1 MGLLNLGAPLFYKKD
16 AKGNKV
22 PGAFLSAPSVP
33 GSDLGNAGAFN
44 TDVKPG
50 DLGVDSVSI
59 PGYTF
64 PGNYNASLD
73 AFNTNFGAQTP
84 APAATGKDADIIT
97 AEAVA
102 RALDPEERRK
112 LLQELREGRREDM
125 RYAQELG
132 KEAAK
137 EAFKYEMLGR
147 IPDTIGAALSGQGQ
161 LMREGS
167 RDIANI
173 MMRGMDS
180 IPEPRAAA
188 NNYQR
193 PTFKYFQ

>member
-1 MGLLNLGAPLFYKKD
+1 MAYSFAERRQHGLGKGKQAPLIY
-16 AKGNKV
+16 GPPV
-22 PGAFLSAPSVP
+22 PGT
-33 GSDLGNAGAFN
+33 DLGNAGAIN
-44 TDVKPG
+44 ADIKTG
-50 DLGVDSVSI
+50 DLGVNPVSI

-64 PGNYNASLD
+64 PGNYNAALD
-73 AFNTNFGAQTP
+73 AFKTGFGAQ
-84 APAATGKDADIIT
+84 ASAAAGKDADLIT

-112 LLQELREGRREDM
+112 YLQEMREGRREDM

-173 MMRGMDS
+173 MMGSVAS

-193 PTFKYFQ
+193 PSFTYFQ

>member
-1 MGLLNLGAPLFYKKD
+1 MGPLSLGAPLFYKKD

-22 PGAFLSAPSVP
+22 PGAFLSTPSVP

-44 TDVKPG
+44 TGVKPG

-64 PGNYNASLD
+64 PGNYNAALD
-73 AFNTNFGAQTP
+73 AFNTNFGAQ

-132 KEAAK
+132 KESAK

-173 MMRGMDS
+173 MMGSVASM
-180 IPEPRAAA
+180 PEPRAAA
-188 NNYQR
+188 VSYQR
-193 PTFKYFQ
+193 PTFKYFK

>member
-1 MGLLNLGAPLFYKKD
+1 MAYGFSERRQHGLGKGKQVPLIY
-16 AKGNKV
+16 GPPV
-22 PGAFLSAPSVP
+22 PGT
-33 GSDLGNAGAFN
+33 DLGNAGAVN
-44 TDVKPG
+44 ADIKTG
-50 DLGVDSVSI
+50 DLGVNPVSI

-64 PGNYNASLD
+64 PGNYNAALD
-73 AFNTNFGAQTP
+73 AFKTGFGAQ
-84 APAATGKDADIIT
+84 ASAAAGKDADLIT

-112 LLQELREGRREDM
+112 YLQEMREGRREDM

-173 MMRGMDS
+173 MMGSVAS

-193 PTFKYFQ
+193 PSFKYFQ